1 MPEFAPKILKDL
13 PEQTIPKPGEVT
25 KLEVKVTGKPKPKVK
40 WFKEKELIQPSEEY
54 QIEEFDDGTSVLVI
68 NNVYPDDQ
76 GEITFEA
83 HNPLGVAV
91 TTTELSVEGIFFI
104 GIWIRNLTNEIIFF
118 FARNFLSKKNKFSL
132 QEFEFKKNSFPFPS
146 LFCVCVNLISL
157 CYTFIHKVHYDP

>member
-13 PEQTIPKPGEVT
+13 PEQTVPKPGEVT

-91 TTTELSVEGIFFI
+91 TTTELSVEGILMKFI
-104 GIWIRNLTNEIIFF
+104 LSVYRGTNYFVRTFYKRIFF
-118 FARNFLSKKNKFSL
+118 AGILIKKTLS
-132 QEFEFKKNSFPFPS
+132 
-146 LFCVCVNLISL
+146 
-157 CYTFIHKVHYDP
+157 

>member
-13 PEQTIPKPGEVT
+13 PEQTVPKPGEVT

-91 TTTELSVEGIFFI
+91 TTTELSVEGIFFRNV
-104 GIWIRNLTNEIIFF
+104 IRYFV
-118 FARNFLSKKNKFSL
+118 
-132 QEFEFKKNSFPFPS
+132 S
-146 LFCVCVNLISL
+146 LFSFRI
-157 CYTFIHKVHYDP
+157 

>member
-1 MPEFAPKILKDL
+1 MPEFAPKILKEL
-13 PEQTIPKPGEVT
+13 PEQIVPKPGEVT

-91 TTTELSVEGIFFI
+91 TTTELSVEGILI
-104 GIWIRNLTNEIIFF
+104 ETQLIRKILFRKDFYIKKDF
-118 FARNFLSKKNKFSL
+118 FAGF
-132 QEFEFKKNSFPFPS
+132 
-146 LFCVCVNLISL
+146 
-157 CYTFIHKVHYDP
+157 